1 MSPTAAERRDPLQ
14 AKKARLEDAKLAA
27 RHVKTFREV
36 AEEYLDFK
44 AKLWKPGVKGR
55 PGTLEQ
61 MKPRFAKHIYPV
73 IGDVPIARFDMRPKG
88 NSATDLVDR
97 VLDPLWR
104 SGKMVTARSIQES
117 IKGVLARAIA
127 RNYGDLAGSDNAASI
142 AEDSPLAILRPKIS
156 EVYAPTS
163 HAAFPWEHIGGLVSA
178 LRGYTWSRGFVP
190 SRPSKKGAGPC
201 QCQICAHPEREAIEQ
216 AYGLGVSDGT
226 VATRFGVSKSSVW
239 NHRQRHSGARKV
251 KEIRPISAYV
261 MEFII
266 LTAVRKGQANAIRW
280 AEIDMENRIWRCE
293 EHKSRQQRINR
304 RGETVMI
311 GSAHVI
317 PLSTA
322 AMAVL
327 HAMRELQNAQ
337 GVDSE
342 YVFPS
347 QKKRYTRKGGRDHC
361 IVGHVEHTTVNAWLR
376 NSFKKKRP
384 EFVHFTPH
392 GMRTA
397 FKSWA
402 RSQGI
407 PDLDSEIA
415 LAHTV
420 GAPVSRIYAKD
431 ADTIELR
438 RPMMERWAAHC
449 DRVAPPPDVIVP
461 FRAVKAK

>member
-1 MSPTAAERRDPLQ
+1 LQ

-27 RHVKTFREV
+27 RHIKTFREV
-36 AEEYLDFK
+36 SEEWLDHK

-73 IGDVPIARFDMRPKG
+73 IGDVPIHRFDMRPKG
-88 NSATDLVDR
+88 NSATDLVDG
-97 VLDPLWR
+97 VLDPLW
-104 SGKMVTARSIQES
+104 KANKIVTAKNIQEM
-117 IKGVLARAIA
+117 INGVLALAIA
-127 RNYGDLAGSDNAASI
+127 RNYGDLAGSDNAASV
-142 AEDSPLAILRPKIS
+142 EEGQPLALLRPKIS
-156 EVYAPTS
+156 EFYTKTS
-163 HAAFPWEHIGGLVSA
+163 HAAFPWQDIGRLVAA
-178 LRGYTWSRGFVP
+178 LREYTWSHGVRWASDNSEP
-190 SRPSKKGAGPC
+190 RKKYIC
-201 QCQICAHPEREAIEQ
+201 QVCAHPERAAIER
-216 AYGLGVSDGT
+216 AYCSGVSDRK
-226 VATRFGVSKSSVW
+226 VAARFGVSRTSVRS
-239 NHRQRHSGARKV
+239 HQQRHMVTREV

-280 AEIDMENRIWRCE
+280 AEIDMENRVWHCE
-293 EHKSRQQRINR
+293 EHKTREKRINR
-304 RGETVMI
+304 FGETVMI
-311 GSAHVI
+311 GSAHVV

-342 YVFPS
+342 YAFPS

-376 NSFKKKRP
+376 HSFKKNRP
-384 EFVHFTPH
+384 EFAHFTPH

-402 RSQGI
+402 RSEGI
-407 PDLDSEIA
+407 PEIDSEIA
-415 LAHTV
+415 LGHEV
-420 GAPVSRIYAKD
+420 GTPVSRIYARNS
-431 ADTIELR
+431 DTIER
-438 RPMMERWAAHC
+438 GRPMMQKWADHC
-449 DRVAPPPDVIVP
+449 GRVGPAPDVVVP
-461 FRAVKAK
+461 FRPVSAKAK